1 MSRKQDMAR
10 MRNYNKMR
18 VLGVIANLK
27 TIRDSHT
34 SSFDGVHD
42 TIEKS
47 SINLAI
53 MDLTRM
59 IDNWDNN
66 TKKKINK
73 IHIEINVNKSY

>member
-10 MRNYNKMR
+10 IRNWNKMR
-18 VLGVIANLK
+18 ILGIITNLK

-42 TIEKS
+42 TIEKT
-47 SINLAI
+47 SIDLAI

-59 IDNWDNN
+59 IDNWDSN

-73 IHIEINVNKSY
+73 LHIEINVNKSY

>member
-18 VLGVIANLK
+18 IMGIITNLK

-42 TIEKS
+42 TIEKT
-47 SINLAI
+47 SIDLAI
-53 MDLTRM
+53 MDLRRM
-59 IDNWDNN
+59 IDNWDKN
-66 TKKKINK
+66 TRTKIDK
-73 IHIEINVNKSY
+73 ITIQK

>member
-18 VLGVIANLK
+18 ILGIIANLK

-42 TIEKS
+42 TIEKT
-47 SINLAI
+47 SIDLAI
-53 MDLTRM
+53 MDLRRM
-59 IDNWDNN
+59 IDNWDKN
-66 TKKKINK
+66 TRTKIDK
-73 IHIEINVNKSY
+73 ITIQK